1 MPMIYHITNKQSWEN
16 AKAREFYAAPSLTD
30 EGLIHCCE
38 EEQISGILQRYY
50 KDTSDVVILTIDTEK
65 LRSQLVYEWSPS
77 LEATF
82 PHIYGPINTD
92 CVVAVKT
99 L

>member
-1 MPMIYHITNKQSWEN
+1 MPLIYHITTESDWNK
-16 AKAREFYAAPSLTD
+16 AKGEGLYIAPSLKD

-38 EEQISGILQRYY
+38 QEQISGILSKYY
-50 KDTSDVVILTIDTEK
+50 QGKMDVMILTIHTEL

-92 CVVAVKT
+92 CVIAANKP
-99 L
+99 

>member
-1 MPMIYHITNKQSWEN
+1 MIYHITNKQSWEN
-16 AKAREFYAAPSLTD
+16 AKPHELYTVPSLTD

-38 EEQISGILQRYY
+38 EEQVSGILQRYY

-92 CVVAVKT
+92 CVVAVRA

>member
-1 MPMIYHITNKQSWEN
+1 MPHIYHIASKQDWEK
-16 AKAREFYAAPSLTD
+16 AKEETFYSIPSLKD
-30 EGLIHCCE
+30 EGLIHCCME
-38 EEQISGILQRYY
+38 DQVSGILNRYY
-50 KDTSDVVILTIDTEK
+50 NDIPDIVILTIDTEK

-92 CVVAVKT
+92 CVISVKE